1 MLRSGYAKL
10 FGKWQL
16 LSREGLRPDD
26 LDALL
31 DAQRPGAAFV
41 LACVYLLDNMAGG
54 RTLVDFHL
62 VDSANGLSAFGWHVD
77 DHAEKDQGC
86 AKKYIERS
94 VACQCSAGRTSMV
107 VAGLPEYVYTG
118 VGGLIDFP
126 AWALH
131 RTGRRGSG
139 IMWKLVGFYS

>member
-1 MLRSGYAKL
+1 MMRVC
-10 FGKWQL
+10 
-16 LSREGLRPDD
+16 EGEHSCRQEHLIYKRLHGDD
-26 LDALL
+26 
-31 DAQRPGAAFV
+31 FNV
-41 LACVYLLDNMAGG
+41 FNTM
-54 RTLVDFHL
+54 LVDFHL

-131 RTGRRGSG
+131 RTGLRGSG